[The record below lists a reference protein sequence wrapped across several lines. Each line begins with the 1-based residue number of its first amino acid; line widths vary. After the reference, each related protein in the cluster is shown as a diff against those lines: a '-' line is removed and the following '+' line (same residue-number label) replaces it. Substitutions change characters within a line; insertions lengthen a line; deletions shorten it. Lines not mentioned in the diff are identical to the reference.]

1 MNTEPTAS
9 STAGP
14 AAPSDG
20 GRDAS
25 PKRLTPAAGSQPL
38 RYYEVWGESLR
49 VIAVYRTAAAALA
62 GVAVVLAVLLAR
74 AMDRPPLVVRVD
86 SLGRAEA
93 VADVRRDDAV
103 TAPEIHH
110 FATVFTELYHG
121 FDYYSYVETFRRA
134 FRMMTPELQ
143 QRQQAH
149 LTTAGILAE
158 IAESRLKSTP
168 VIARVE
174 IVKDTRE
181 AVQVK
186 VKGYRTVTSYLDERY
201 RREIVYEAE
210 LVMRKVKR
218 TFKAPWGLLLDH
230 YRETVF
236 KES

>member
-1 MNTEPTAS
+1 MTTAPTVPPAD
-9 STAGP
+9 ARP
-14 AAPSDG
+14 AA
-20 GRDAS
+20 S
-25 PKRLTPAAGSQPL
+25 PQQPAPPRNDRPL

-49 VIAVYRTAAAALA
+49 VIAVYRTAATALA
-62 GVAVVLAVLLAR
+62 GVTLVLAVLLAR
-74 AMDRPPLVVRVD
+74 AVERPPLVVRVD

-93 VADVRRDDAV
+93 VTDLRREDAV
-103 TAPEIHH
+103 TAPEIHN

-149 LTTAGILAE
+149 LNTAGILAE
-158 IAESRLKSTP
+158 IAESRLKSAP

-174 IVKDTRE
+174 IVKDTRD

-218 TFKAPWGLLLDH
+218 TFKTPWGLLLDH